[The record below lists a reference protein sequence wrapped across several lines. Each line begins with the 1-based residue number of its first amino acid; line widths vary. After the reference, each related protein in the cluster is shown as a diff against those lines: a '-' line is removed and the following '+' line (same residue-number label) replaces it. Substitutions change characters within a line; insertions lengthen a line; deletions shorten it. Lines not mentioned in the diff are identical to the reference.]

1 MERPQ
6 SLSCLTLLPV
16 QDLTT
21 GSLTGHLLK
30 TTSFMLVSMVF
41 QTLYVLID
49 LYWVGRLGT
58 DAVAAVGLSGNLMFI
73 VLAATQMLGV
83 GTTTLVSHA
92 TGGRN
97 RERANLVFNQ
107 SQVLSLVVGGIFFA
121 LAVATRRLYAE
132 SLSADAATLRLAGDY
147 LLWFIPSL
155 ALQFG
160 LIAMASALR
169 GTGNFRPGMIVQT
182 ATVILNI
189 VLAPVLI
196 FGWGTGIELGVAGAA
211 LSTLIAIAIGVAWMI
226 VYFLPADAYLRFSF
240 RDWKP
245 RLDLWRDML
254 KIGLPAGAEFAFMA
268 VYLVLVYAVSRPF
281 GAAAQAGFGIGIR
294 IVQACFLPVVALA
307 FAVSPVAGQNFGARK
322 ADRVRLTFRTG
333 AALAGS
339 AMFLLAVMVW
349 LAADSMVGVFSSDPQ
364 VIAVGAEYLHIVAFN
379 FVASGIVFVSSSM
392 FQAMGN
398 TIPSLI
404 TSGARIVIV
413 AVPVLLLA
421 RSPGFTLRWIWYISA
436 GAVVVQLAMN
446 MWLLQR
452 EYRRR
457 LSFGPL
463 LKPHMA
469 SPPESTPILSS

>member
-1 MERPQ
+1 MH
-6 SLSCLTLLPV
+6 
-16 QDLTT
+16 DLTT
-21 GSLTGHLLK
+21 GSVSRHLLK

-92 TGGRN
+92 TGARN
-97 RERANLVFNQ
+97 RDRANLVFKQ
-107 SQVLSLVVGGIFFA
+107 SQVLSVVVGGLFFLVA
-121 LAVATRRLYAE
+121 MATRRLYAE
-132 SLSADAATLRLAGDY
+132 SLSADAATLQLTGEY
-147 LLWFIPSL
+147 LLWFIPAL

-160 LIAMASALR
+160 LIAMGSALR
-169 GTGNFRPGMIVQT
+169 GTGNFRPGMVVQT

-196 FGWGTGIELGVAGAA
+196 FGWGTGLEWGVAGAA
-211 LSTLIAIAIGVAWMI
+211 LSTLIAIAIGVLWMV

-240 RDWKP
+240 RDWAP
-245 RLDLWRDML
+245 RLDIWRDML

-268 VYLVLVYAVSRPF
+268 VYLMIVYAVSRPF

-294 IVQACFLPVVALA
+294 IIQACFLPVVALA
-307 FAVSPVAGQNFGARK
+307 FAVGPVAGQNFGARK
-322 ADRVRLTFRTG
+322 ADRVRQTFRTG
-333 AALAGS
+333 AALAAG
-339 AMFLLAVMVW
+339 AMFVLALIVW
-349 LAADSMVGVFSSDPQ
+349 LAAGPMVGVFSSDPQ
-364 VIAVGAEYLHIVAFN
+364 VIAVGEEYLHIIAFN

-392 FQAMGN
+392 FQAMGK

-404 TSGARIVIV
+404 TSAARIVIV

-421 RSPGFTLRWIWYISA
+421 QSPGFTLRWIWYISA
-436 GAVVVQLAMN
+436 GAVVVQLAIN
-446 MWLLQR
+446 LWLLQR
-452 EYRRR
+452 EFRVR
-457 LSFGPL
+457 LNFDTM
-463 LKPHMA
+463 LKTPAA
-469 SPPESTPILSS
+469 SSP

>member
-1 MERPQ
+1 
-6 SLSCLTLLPV
+6 V
-16 QDLTT
+16 QDLTS

-107 SQVLSLVVGGIFFA
+107 SQVLSLVVGGLFFLVA
-121 LAVATRRLYAE
+121 MATRRIYAE
-132 SLSADAATLRLAGDY
+132 SMSADAATLQLADEY
-147 LLWFIPSL
+147 LLWFIPAL

-160 LIAMASALR
+160 LIAMGSALR
-169 GTGNFRPGMIVQT
+169 GTGNFRPGMVVQT

-211 LSTLIAIAIGVAWMI
+211 LSTLIAIAIGVVWMV
-226 VYFLPADAYLRFSF
+226 VYFLPTDAYLRFSF
-240 RDWKP
+240 RDWTP
-245 RLDLWRDML
+245 RFDLWRDML

-268 VYLVLVYAVSRPF
+268 VYLMIVYVVSRPF

-294 IVQACFLPVVALA
+294 IIQACFLPVVALG
-307 FAVSPVAGQNFGARK
+307 FAVGPVAGQNFGARK
-322 ADRVRLTFRTG
+322 ADRVRQTFRTG
-333 AALAGS
+333 AALAAG
-339 AMFLLAVMVW
+339 AMFVLALMVW
-349 LAADSMVGVFSSDPQ
+349 LAAGPMVGVFSSDPQ
-364 VIAVGAEYLHIVAFN
+364 VIAVGEEYLHIIAFN

-404 TSGARIVIV
+404 TSAARIVIV

-421 RSPGFTLRWIWYISA
+421 QSPGFTLRWIWYISS
-436 GAVVVQLAMN
+436 GAVVVQLAIN
-446 MWLLQR
+446 LWLLQR
-452 EYRRR
+452 EFR
-457 LSFGPL
+457 LRLNFDTFDTMVKAPV
-463 LKPHMA
+463 A
-469 SPPESTPILSS
+469 SPPESAPVLSS

>member
-1 MERPQ
+1 
-6 SLSCLTLLPV
+6 V
-16 QDLTT
+16 QDLTS

-41 QTLYVLID
+41 QTLYVLVD

-83 GTTTLVSHA
+83 GTTTLVAHA
-92 TGGRN
+92 TGARN
-97 RERANLVFNQ
+97 RERANLIFNQ
-107 SQVLSLVVGGIFFA
+107 SQVLSLVVGGLFVV
-121 LAVATRRLYAE
+121 LAMATRQLYAE
-132 SLSADAATLRLAGDY
+132 TLSADAATLQLAAEY

-160 LIAMASALR
+160 LIAMGSALR
-169 GTGNFRPGMIVQT
+169 GTGNFRPGMVVQT

-196 FGWGTGIELGVAGAA
+196 FGWGTGVALGVAGAA
-211 LSTLIAIAIGVAWMI
+211 LATLIAIAIGVVWM
-226 VYFLPADAYLRFSF
+226 VFYFLPAEAYLRFSF
-240 RDWKP
+240 RDWAP
-245 RLDLWRDML
+245 RFDLWRDML

-268 VYLVLVYAVSRPF
+268 VYLMLVYVVSRPF

-294 IVQACFLPVVALA
+294 IIQACFLPVVALG

-322 ADRVRLTFRTG
+322 ADRVRQTFRTG
-333 AALAGS
+333 AGLAAG
-339 AMFLLAVMVW
+339 AMFVLALLVW
-349 LAADSMVGVFSSDPQ
+349 LAAGPMVGVFSSDPN
-364 VIAVGAEYLHIVAFN
+364 VIAVGAEYLHIIAFN
-379 FVASGIVFVSSSM
+379 FIASGIVFVSSSM

-404 TSGARIVIV
+404 TSASRIVIV

-421 RSPGFTLRWIWYISA
+421 QTPGFTLRWIWYISA
-436 GAVVVQLAMN
+436 GAVVVQLALN
-446 MWLLQR
+446 LWLLRR
-452 EYRRR
+452 EFRVR
-457 LSFGPL
+457 LNFAATANAHDPS
-463 LKPHMA
+463 
-469 SPPESTPILSS
+469 SRESTPILSS

>member
-1 MERPQ
+1 M
-6 SLSCLTLLPV
+6 
-16 QDLTT
+16 QDLTS

-41 QTLYVLID
+41 QTMYVLID

-92 TGGRN
+92 TGARN
-97 RERANLVFNQ
+97 HERANLVFNQ

-121 LAVATRRLYAE
+121 LAMTTRQLYAE
-132 SLSADAATLRLAGDY
+132 SLSADAATLQLAGEY

-169 GTGNFRPGMIVQT
+169 GTGNFRPGMVVQT
-182 ATVILNI
+182 ATVILNV

-211 LSTLIAIAIGVAWMI
+211 LSTLVAIAIGVVWMT

-240 RDWKP
+240 RDWAP
-245 RLDLWRDML
+245 RFDLWRNML
-254 KIGLPAGAEFAFMA
+254 KIGLPAGAEFAFMG

-281 GAAAQAGFGIGIR
+281 GAAAQAGFGIGTR
-294 IVQACFLPVVALA
+294 IIQACFLPVVALA

-333 AALAGS
+333 AALAAGS
-339 AMFLLAVMVW
+339 MFVLAVLVW
-349 LAADSMVGVFSSDPQ
+349 LAAEPMVGVFSSDPQ
-364 VIAVGAEYLHIVAFN
+364 VIAVGAEYLHIIAFN

-413 AVPVLLLA
+413 AIPVLLLA
-421 RSPGFTLRWIWYISA
+421 QSPGFTLRTIWYISA

-446 MWLLQR
+446 LWLLRR
-452 EYRRR
+452 EFRAR
-457 LSFGPL
+457 LNFENVPMT
-463 LKPHMA
+463 PVA
-469 SPPESTPILSS
+469 SSPESAPVASS

>member
-1 MERPQ
+1 M
-6 SLSCLTLLPV
+6 

-92 TGGRN
+92 TGARD
-97 RERANLVFNQ
+97 RARANLVFNQ
-107 SQVLSLVVGGIFFA
+107 SQVLSLVVGGLFLV
-121 LAVATRRLYAE
+121 LAMAVRRIYAE
-132 SLSADAATLRLAGDY
+132 SLSADEATLRLAAEY
-147 LLWFIPSL
+147 LLWFIPAL

-160 LIAMASALR
+160 LIAMGSALR
-169 GTGNFRPGMIVQT
+169 GTGNFRPGMVVQT

-196 FGWGTGIELGVAGAA
+196 FGWGTGIAFGVAGAA
-211 LSTLIAIAIGVAWMI
+211 LSTLIAIAIGVAWMV

-240 RDWKP
+240 RDWAP

-268 VYLVLVYAVSRPF
+268 VYLMLVYVVSRPF
-281 GAAAQAGFGIGIR
+281 GAAAQAGFGIGMR
-294 IVQACFLPVVALA
+294 IIQACFLPVVALG
-307 FAVSPVAGQNFGARK
+307 FAVGPVAGQNFGARQ
-322 ADRVRLTFRTG
+322 ADRVRQTFRTG
-333 AALAGS
+333 AALAAAG
-339 AMFLLAVMVW
+339 MFVLAVIVW
-349 LAADSMVGVFSSDPQ
+349 LAAAPMVGVFSSDPQ
-364 VIAVGAEYLHIVAFN
+364 VIAVGSEYLHIIAFN

-404 TSGARIVIV
+404 TSAARIAIV

-421 RSPGFTLRWIWYISA
+421 QAPGFSLRWIWYISA

-446 MWLLQR
+446 LWLLQR
-452 EYRRR
+452 EFR
-457 LSFGPL
+457 LRLNFGPL
-463 LKPHMA
+463 SRLQTT
-469 SPPESTPILSS
+469 SPPESAPVLSS